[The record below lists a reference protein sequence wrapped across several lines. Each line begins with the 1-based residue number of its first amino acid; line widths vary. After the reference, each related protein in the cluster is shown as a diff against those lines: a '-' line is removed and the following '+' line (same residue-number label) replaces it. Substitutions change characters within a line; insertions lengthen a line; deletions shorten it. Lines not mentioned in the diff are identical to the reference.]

1 MLTLLAKQ
9 SASCKKASMP
19 TGKWLE
25 PEPDAGNSLPLHGS
39 PRDGPEVRLHSL
51 RGDIQAYASC
61 KTEPEAISSIQLTRL
76 LLRAVHRSAQE
87 ASNRA
92 GLGRRSPRVSHVLID
107 FSRPVGKLEGT
118 KGLLMAGRV

>member
-51 RGDIQAYASC
+51 RGNIQAYACC
-61 KTEPEAISSIQLTRL
+61 KTESEAISSIQFTRF
-76 LLRAVHRSAQE
+76 LLRAVHRPAQE